1 MKIVSFEELY
11 HSFFYITEPFVKNQN
26 WYSRD
31 NLYSCIGKPKPSHT
45 FLWFVNSS
53 AKITDSNKNVIFAEQ
68 NQLAYMPKGI
78 EYTVEFFD
86 TAPERAD
93 TIVMHFDMKDE
104 KGRDIAPTDKPII
117 CLKNIDVQTAVEIKN
132 AGDEFQKSL
141 TCVPEITSLIYKMF
155 AQISRKQRK
164 STVKHKFS
172 YIKEG
177 IELLESDSNKSLDEI
192 AKICGV
198 SEGYFRKLFR
208 EYSGD
213 NPIDFRQKHRIEKAK
228 QMLLL
233 DTFTIGEISQELHFS
248 DIYHFSKTFK
258 KYVGISPKNYL
269 KQNIK

>member
-1 MKIVSFEELY
+1 MKIIGFEELY

-26 WYSRD
+26 WYSR
-31 NLYSCIGKPKPSHT
+31 NNIYSCIGKPKPSHT

-53 AKITDSNKNVIFAEQ
+53 AKITDSHNRVLVVEK

-86 TAPERAD
+86 TAPNRTD
-93 TIVMHFDMKDE
+93 TIVMHFDMKDV
-104 KGRDIAPTDKPII
+104 KGKDIASADHPVL
-117 CLKNIDVQTAVEIKN
+117 CLKNVDVQTSVDIKE
-132 AGDEFQKSL
+132 AAEEFQKSL
-141 TCVPEITSLIYKMF
+141 ACIPEITALIYKIF
-155 AQISRKQRK
+155 AIISKKRRK

-177 IELLESDSNKSLDEI
+177 IELLESDSNKPIDEI
-192 AKICGV
+192 AKLCGV

-233 DTFTIGEISQELHFS
+233 DTFTIGEIAQELHFS

-258 KYVGISPKNYL
+258 KFVGVSPKNFL
-269 KQNIK
+269 KQNT

>member
-1 MKIVSFEELY
+1 MKIIGFEELY

-26 WYSRD
+26 WYSRN

-53 AKITDSNKNVIFAEQ
+53 ARITDSKNRVLIVEK

-86 TAPERAD
+86 TAPNRTD
-93 TIVMHFDMKDE
+93 TIVMHFDMKDI
-104 KGRDIAPTDKPII
+104 KGNDIAPADHPVL
-117 CLKNIDVQTAVEIKN
+117 CLKNVDIQTSVDIKE
-132 AGDEFQKSL
+132 AAEEFQKSL
-141 TCVPEITSLIYKMF
+141 TCIPEITALIYKIF
-155 AQISRKQRK
+155 AIVSKKRRK

-177 IELLESDSNKSLDEI
+177 IELLESDSNKPIDEI

-233 DTFTIGEISQELHFS
+233 DTFTIGEIAQELHFS

-258 KYVGISPKNYL
+258 KFVGVSPKNFL
-269 KQNIK
+269 KQNT

>member
-11 HSFFYITEPFVKNQN
+11 HSFFYITEPFVKYQN
-26 WYSRD
+26 WYSR
-31 NLYSCIGKPKPSHT
+31 NNFYSCIGKPKPSHT
-45 FLWFVNSS
+45 FLWFINSS
-53 AKITDSNKNVIFAEQ
+53 AKITDSDKNVILVEK

-86 TAPERAD
+86 TAPNRPD
-93 TIVMHFDMKDE
+93 TIVMHFDMKNIH
-104 KGRDIAPTDKPII
+104 GNDIASSYKPVV
-117 CLKNIDVQTAVEIKN
+117 CLKNVDVQTSVDIKN
-132 AGDEFQKSL
+132 AADEFQKSL
-141 TCVPEITSLIYKMF
+141 TCVPEITSLIYKVF
-155 AQISRKQRK
+155 AQVSKKRRK
-164 STVKHKFS
+164 STVKHRFS
-172 YIKEG
+172 YIKDG
-177 IELLESDSNKSLDEI
+177 IELLESDSDKSIDEI

-258 KYVGISPKNYL
+258 KFVGVSPKNFL
-269 KQNIK
+269 KQNT